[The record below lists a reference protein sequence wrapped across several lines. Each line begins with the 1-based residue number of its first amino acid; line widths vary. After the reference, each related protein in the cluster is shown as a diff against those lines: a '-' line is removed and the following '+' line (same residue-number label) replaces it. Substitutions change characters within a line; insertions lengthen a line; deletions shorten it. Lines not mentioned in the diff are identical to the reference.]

1 MLFHI
6 LWVLTDTQQCEGME
20 GRGQA
25 AGSVPSFDYVSPGN
39 TGPHGCTVKH
49 PSVKLSSQICIP
61 SFFTSA
67 PSAHLVSWVSVFDM
81 SLISVRA
88 L

>member
-39 TGPHGCTVKH
+39 TTQVVFLGRKPLYPLNH
-49 PSVKLSSQICIP
+49 LSSP
-61 SFFTSA
+61 KR
-67 PSAHLVSWVSVFDM
+67 PL
-81 SLISVRA
+81 
-88 L
+88 